1 MKQEKTMRK
10 ESNSNVPVVRN
21 YKDSIF
27 RMIFREKQASLNLYN
42 ALNQTDYHDL
52 DALEINTLENAIYL
66 GRRNDVSFIIY
77 GDLNLYEHQ
86 STVNPNMPLR
96 SLLYLSSI
104 YSKMVIGQNLHGS
117 KQVRIP
123 RPHFVS
129 FYNGLE
135 EQPEIQRLKLS
146 DAYED
151 ASWPRSENDCTLEL
165 DVLMININEGNNR
178 ELMEKC
184 KELNEYT
191 IYVERVRRYAMT
203 MDLRDAVERAVQEC
217 IEEGI
222 LADFLQKNRAEVVD
236 MSLFEYTV
244 DEHLKWVAKENLED
258 GIAIGKAEFILEIL
272 NDLGPV
278 SSELSQMIMAE
289 KKAEVLSSWLKLAV
303 KADDLA
309 VFEQQIRNGKL

>member
-1 MKQEKTMRK
+1 MRQEKARRK
-10 ESNSNVPVVRN
+10 ENNSNTSVVRN

-104 YSKMVIGQNLHGS
+104 YSKMIINQNLYGS
-117 KQVRIP
+117 KQVKIP

-135 EQPEIQRLKLS
+135 MQPEIQMLKLS
-146 DAYED
+146 DAYEEI
-151 ASWPRSENDCTLEL
+151 AWQKTENDCTLEL
-165 DVLMININEGNNR
+165 NVLMININEGNNR
-178 ELMEKC
+178 ELMDKC

-191 IYVERVRRYAMT
+191 IYVERVRRYALT
-203 MDLRDAVERAVQEC
+203 MELRDAVERAVQEC
-217 IEEGI
+217 IDEGI

-258 GIAIGKAEFILEIL
+258 GIAIGKAESILETL
-272 NDLGPV
+272 KDLGPV
-278 SSELSQMIMAE
+278 SSELSQKIMTE
-289 KKAEVLSSWLKLAV
+289 KRIEVLSRWLKLAV
-303 KADDLA
+303 KAEDIVA
-309 VFEQQIRNGKL
+309 FEEKMQEMR

>member
-1 MKQEKTMRK
+1 
-10 ESNSNVPVVRN
+10 
-21 YKDSIF
+21 
-27 RMIFREKQASLNLYN
+27 
-42 ALNQTDYHDL
+42 
-52 DALEINTLENAIYL
+52 
-66 GRRNDVSFIIY
+66 
-77 GDLNLYEHQ
+77 
-86 STVNPNMPLR
+86 
-96 SLLYLSSI
+96 
-104 YSKMVIGQNLHGS
+104 
-117 KQVRIP
+117 
-123 RPHFVS
+123 
-129 FYNGLE
+129 
-135 EQPEIQRLKLS
+135 
-146 DAYED
+146 
-151 ASWPRSENDCTLEL
+151 
-165 DVLMININEGNNR
+165 
-178 ELMEKC
+178 
-184 KELNEYT
+184 
-191 IYVERVRRYAMT
+191 MT

-289 KKAEVLSSWLKLAV
+289 KRAEVLSSWLKLAV

>member
-165 DVLMININEGNNR
+165 DVLMININEGNHR

-191 IYVERVRRYAMT
+191 IYVERVRR
-203 MDLRDAVERAVQEC
+203 
-217 IEEGI
+217 
-222 LADFLQKNRAEVVD
+222 
-236 MSLFEYTV
+236 
-244 DEHLKWVAKENLED
+244 
-258 GIAIGKAEFILEIL
+258 
-272 NDLGPV
+272 
-278 SSELSQMIMAE
+278 
-289 KKAEVLSSWLKLAV
+289 
-303 KADDLA
+303 
-309 VFEQQIRNGKL
+309 

>member
-1 MKQEKTMRK
+1 MRQEKAKVK
-10 ESNSNVPVVRN
+10 ENNGNAGVVRN

-104 YSKMVIGQNLHGS
+104 YSKMVADQNLHGR
-117 KQVRIP
+117 KQVKIP

-135 EQPEIQRLKLS
+135 KHPEIQVLKLS
-146 DAYED
+146 DAYEE
-151 ASWPRSENDCTLEL
+151 APWPRSENDCTLEL
-165 DVLMININEGNNR
+165 DVLMININTGNNR

-184 KELNEYT
+184 RELNEYT
-191 IYVERVRRYAMT
+191 VYVDRVRRYALT
-203 MDLRDAVERAVQEC
+203 MELRDAVEHAVQEC
-217 IEEGI
+217 IDEGI
-222 LADFLQKNRAEVVD
+222 LADFLRKNRAEVVD

-244 DEHLKWVAKENLED
+244 DEHLKWVAKENRED
-258 GIAIGKAEFILEIL
+258 GIALGKAESILEFL
-272 NDLGPV
+272 DDLGSV
-278 SSELSQMIMAE
+278 SPELSQKIMTE
-289 KKAEVLSSWLKLAV
+289 KRIEVLSRWLKLAA
-303 KADDLA
+303 KAESIA
-309 VFEQQIRNGKL
+309 VFEQQIQDTL

>member
-52 DALEINTLENAIYL
+52 DALEINTL
-66 GRRNDVSFIIY
+66 D
-77 GDLNLYEHQ
+77 
-86 STVNPNMPLR
+86 
-96 SLLYLSSI
+96 
-104 YSKMVIGQNLHGS
+104 LHGS

-191 IYVERVRRYAMT
+191 IYVERVRKYAMT

-289 KKAEVLSSWLKLAV
+289 KRAEVLSSWLKLAV